1 MREAPSEEDTRET
14 HVPTR
19 SGSQRDGPGGSLGVR
34 AGASI
39 LGFRPTCVTRGL
51 GAIPA
56 VVGVVLD
63 AGLDVCP
70 SPATLSESLFVR
82 ACVRS
87 FIHSFIQQL
96 LTGASSFTN
105 GGYEN
110 YEEQGTPEGLSRLSV
125 QLRLRSRSRGL

>member
-82 ACVRS
+82 ACVHS
-87 FIHSFIQQL
+87 FIHSFIHSFNSYL
-96 LTGASSFTN
+96 LEPRPLPMVVMKTMRN
-105 GGYEN
+105 
-110 YEEQGTPEGLSRLSV
+110 
-125 QLRLRSRSRGL
+125 RGLLRASVG